1 MLTIGFRTLK
11 TALGTGISLLV
22 AQELLSL
29 QYFVSAGILTILC
42 IQPTKRRSITT
53 AFSRATACVVGMLT
67 GVILFTLL
75 GYHWFTIILLF
86 LLLIPILVQLK
97 IQEGLLTSTVI
108 IFHLYLEKHFSL
120 AFLWN
125 ELQLIGVGVGVA
137 LVMNLYMPS
146 KEKKLLAYRQQID
159 RNIQRILKELGIF
172 IQEGDTMWSGKE
184 FMETAEWLAEA
195 KDLSL
200 QTVENDLLWKKD
212 EHYLY
217 FHMRERQFERLER
230 MLPLVSSV
238 DLQVK
243 QVAFVSDLFSYLS
256 QHLHDNPRA
265 TYNHVQE
272 VRKVLKE
279 MDLPQTRE
287 EFESRAL
294 LYTLLNEMEQ
304 FILIHLEFA

>member
-11 TALGTGISLLV
+11 TALGTGVSLLI
-22 AQELLSL
+22 AQELLTL
-29 QYFVSAGILTILC
+29 QYFISAGILTILC

-53 AFSRATACVVGMLT
+53 AFSRAAACLVGLLISA
-67 GVILFTLL
+67 VLFAML
-75 GYHWFTIILLF
+75 GYHWLTVIVLF
-86 LLLIPILVQLK
+86 LVLIPILVRLK

-108 IFHLYLEKHFSL
+108 IFHLYLEKQFSL
-120 AFLWN
+120 GLLWN
-125 ELQLIGVGVGVA
+125 ELQLIAVGVGVA
-137 LVMNLYMPS
+137 LVVNLYMPS
-146 KEKKLLAYRQQID
+146 KEKKLKHYQVHID
-159 RNIQRILKELGIF
+159 SNIQRILQELGIF
-172 IQEGDTMWSGKE
+172 IQKGDTLWSGKE
-184 FMETAEWLAEA
+184 FMETATWLTEA

-200 QTVENDLLWKKD
+200 QTLENDLLWKKD

-243 QVAFVSDLFSYLS
+243 QVAFVSELFAYLS
-256 QHLHDNPRA
+256 HHLHDNPRT
-265 TYNHVQE
+265 TYNHLQS
-272 VRKVLKE
+272 VRKTLKE
-279 MDLPQTRE
+279 MELPQSRE

>member
-1 MLTIGFRTLK
+1 MFTIGFRTLK

-53 AFSRATACVVGMLT
+53 AFSRVTACLVGLLV

-75 GYHWFTIILLF
+75 GYQWFTLILLF
-86 LLLIPILVQLK
+86 LLLIPILVRLK

-108 IFHLYLEKHFSL
+108 IFHLYLEKTFSL

-125 ELQLIGVGVGVA
+125 ELQLIGVGIGVA
-137 LVMNLYMPS
+137 LLMNLYMPS
-146 KEKKLLAYRQQID
+146 NEKKLIEYRQQID
-159 RNIQRILKELGIF
+159 HNIQRILQELSIF
-172 IQEGDTMWSGKE
+172 IQKGDTMWSGKE
-184 FMETAEWLAEA
+184 FMETGRWLAEA

-256 QHLHDNPRA
+256 HHLHDHPRA

-304 FILIHLEFA
+304 FILIHQEFA